1 MRRAAAALAM
11 AILCVPALA
20 AAGWRAD
27 VQPARLSGEG
37 EFRVFGFRLYT
48 AQLWSAQLPIA
59 PDAPDAP
66 FALQLT
72 YDRSIKR
79 ERLVETSLNEMTRI
93 GSAGNTP
100 PSPQVLDSWRASMAQ
115 AFVDV
120 RPGDTLTGVFMPGKG
135 VRFYAGDR
143 LTTEIDDLAF
153 AQAFFSI
160 WLDPATRAPALR
172 QRLLGLAR

>member
-11 AILCVPALA
+11 AILCVPAPA

-48 AQLWSAQLPIA
+48 ARLWSAQLPI
-59 PDAPDAP
+59 APDAP

-79 ERLVETSLNEMTRI
+79 ERLVETSLDEMKRI

-100 PSPQVLDSWRASMAQ
+100 PSPQMLDSWRASMAQ

-120 RPGDTLTGVFMPGKG
+120 RPGDTLTGVLMPGKG

-143 LTTEIDDLAF
+143 LTTEIDDPAF

-172 QRLLGLAR
+172 QRLLGLVR

>member
-1 MRRAAAALAM
+1 MRRAAVALIM
-11 AILCVPALA
+11 TILCAPVLA

-48 AQLWSAQLPIA
+48 AQLWSARLPLA
-59 PDAPDAP
+59 PQAP

-79 ERLVETSLNEMTRI
+79 ERLVETSLDEMKRI
-93 GSAGNTP
+93 GSAGGTAP
-100 PSPQVLDSWRASMAQ
+100 GPQQLERWRAHMAL

-120 RPGDTLTGVFMPGKG
+120 RPGDTLTGVFVPGKG
-135 VRFYAGDR
+135 VRFYAGEQ
-143 LTTEIDDLAF
+143 LTADIDDPDF

-172 QRLLGLAR
+172 QRLLGLTR

>member
-11 AILCVPALA
+11 ALLCVPALA

-59 PDAPDAP
+59 PDAP

-79 ERLVETSLNEMTRI
+79 ERLVETSLDEMKRI
-93 GSAGNTP
+93 GGAGDTP
-100 PSPQVLDSWRASMAQ
+100 PSPQLLDSWRASMTQ

-143 LTTEIDDLAF
+143 LTTEIDDPAF

-172 QRLLGLAR
+172 QRLLGIAR

>member
-1 MRRAAAALAM
+1 MRRVAAALAM
-11 AILCVPALA
+11 ALLCVPALA

-27 VQPARLSGEG
+27 VQAARLSGEG

-48 AQLWSAQLPIA
+48 AQLWSAQLPIT
-59 PDAPDAP
+59 PDAP

-72 YDRSIKR
+72 YDRSIQR
-79 ERLVETSLNEMTRI
+79 ERLVETSLDEMKRI
-93 GSAGNTP
+93 GSAGNAP
-100 PSPQVLDSWRASMAQ
+100 PSPQLLDSWRASMAQ

-143 LTTEIDDLAF
+143 LTTEIDDPAF

-172 QRLLGLAR
+172 RRLLGLAQ

>member
-27 VQPARLSGEG
+27 VQHARLSGEG

-59 PDAPDAP
+59 
-66 FALQLT
+66 
-72 YDRSIKR
+72 
-79 ERLVETSLNEMTRI
+79 
-93 GSAGNTP
+93 
-100 PSPQVLDSWRASMAQ
+100 
-115 AFVDV
+115 
-120 RPGDTLTGVFMPGKG
+120 KG
-135 VRFYAGDR
+135 VRFYAGER
-143 LTTEIDDLAF
+143 LTAEIDDLAF

-172 QRLLGLAR
+172 QRLLGLAQ